1 MRFRLL
7 AFIPFLAYGA
17 AMAQAA
23 TALPAQEP
31 ASLDPRKNQKIEHIH
46 VEDSAV
52 KIDEVRYA
60 GQAQSITVQPKGEMP
75 AYEIQP
81 ANVGRG
87 RAGDRRDGLG
97 SEGGERVWK
106 LFNF

>member
-1 MRFRLL
+1 MRSRFL
-7 AFIPFLAYGA
+7 AFVPFLAYGA

-23 TALPAQEP
+23 TALPVQESAP
-31 ASLDPRKNQKIEHIH
+31 LDPRKNQKIEHIH
-46 VEDSAV
+46 VEDNAV
-52 KIDEVRYA
+52 KVDELRYA
-60 GQAQSITVQPKGEMP
+60 GQTQSITVQPKDGLP
-75 AYEIQP
+75 AYDVQP